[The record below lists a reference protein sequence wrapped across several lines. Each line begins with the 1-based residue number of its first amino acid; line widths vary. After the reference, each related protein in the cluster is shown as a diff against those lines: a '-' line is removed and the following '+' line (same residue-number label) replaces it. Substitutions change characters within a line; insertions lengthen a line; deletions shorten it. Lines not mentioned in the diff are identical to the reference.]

1 MSRLNLTSWQRRR
14 LRRQLA
20 ETRDARLY
28 RRTLAVLEFD
38 HGRSA
43 ADIARTLGVTRQS
56 VYDWVE
62 AYTQDH
68 DPASLEDEGG
78 RGRHPLLGEDQEHLL
93 EALLAVSPQDLGY
106 PHVSWT
112 VPLLQEVL
120 EVATEQWVSD
130 DTLRRA
136 LDRLNYVWK
145 RPRYDLDP
153 DPEREKKTPHP
164 QANSGSA
171 AAQRRVGPR
180 RDRPVADPA
189 VARDLVEARRRR
201 QGLAE
206 RPQCPPCDLRGDE
219 LADGDTAVCAAREG
233 RSGDFQ
239 AFLGEVRS
247 HYWGWHVAMLLDED
261 PSHTA
266 KASLRE
272 AEGMTLLWLPKRSPK
287 LNPMDTLWGQ
297 GKDVVSAN
305 KQYTTIEEHVDRF
318 LDHLRSLTNQ
328 EALHTS
334 GVLSKRFWLRGA
346 LSN

>member
-78 RGRHPLLGEDQEHLL
+78 RGRHPLLDEDQEHLL

-120 EVATEQWVSD
+120 EIAAEQWVSD

-153 DPEREKKTPHP
+153 DPEREKKTRM
-164 QANSGSA
+164 ANLTGE
-171 AAQRRVGPR
+171 AQESTNFYG
-180 RDRPVADPA
+180 
-189 VARDLVEARRRR
+189 
-201 QGLAE
+201 
-206 RPQCPPCDLRGDE
+206 
-219 LADGDTAVCAAREG
+219 
-233 RSGDFQ
+233 
-239 AFLGEVRS
+239 
-247 HYWGWHVAMLLDED
+247 
-261 PSHTA
+261 
-266 KASLRE
+266 
-272 AEGMTLLWLPKRSPK
+272 KRSRLLAVFATK
-287 LNPMDTLWGQ
+287 
-297 GKDVVSAN
+297 
-305 KQYTTIEEHVDRF
+305 
-318 LDHLRSLTNQ
+318 
-328 EALHTS
+328 
-334 GVLSKRFWLRGA
+334 
-346 LSN
+346 